1 MEVQVSED
9 PVVAL
14 VDTDATLRCSFS
26 PEPGF
31 SLAQLNLIW
40 QLTDT
45 KQLVHSFTEGRDQGS
60 AYANRT
66 ALFPDLLV
74 QGNASLRLQRVRVT
88 DEGSYTCFVSI
99 QDFDSAAVSLQVAG
113 ECGRGTLCF
122 HSSSSCMWPLIHCY
136 TSDEPPP
143 ALTACAP
150 STISCC
156 D

>member
-113 ECGRGTLCF
+113 ERGDGVPSASTLHPSACGLSHVCCT
-122 HSSSSCMWPLIHCY
+122 
-136 TSDEPPP
+136 TDEPTPV
-143 ALTACAP
+143 LTACAS
-150 STISCC
+150 STVFLH
-156 D
+156 

>member
-31 SLAQLNLIW
+31 SLRQLNLIW

-113 ECGRGTLCF
+113 ECGRGHPPSASTL
-122 HSSSSCMWPLIHCY
+122 H
-136 TSDEPPP
+136 
-143 ALTACAP
+143 P
-150 STISCC
+150 SATLQMSRLPH
-156 D
+156 